1 MYNNIQ
7 TEADQLGFF
16 GEYGGQF
23 VPETLMPA
31 VLELKQAYNKAKKDP
46 QFQQELNDYLTEYVG
61 RATPLTFAQSYTQRL
76 GGAKIY
82 LKEKT

>member
-7 TEADQLGFF
+7 TEADQLGF

-31 VLELKQAYNKAKKDP
+31 VLELKQAYNKAKRSSIS
-46 QFQQELNDYLTEYVG
+46 T
-61 RATPLTFAQSYTQRL
+61 RA
-76 GGAKIY
+76 K
-82 LKEKT
+82 

>member
-46 QFQQELNDYLTEYVG
+46 QFQQELNDYLTEYVC
-61 RATPLTFAQSYTQRL
+61 RSKPLTFAQSYTQRL
-76 GGAKIY
+76 
-82 LKEKT
+82 